1 MGIQFL
7 IKFYPRASQWED
19 KFYEFLFVIIAG
31 ERRIKGR
38 SENYV
43 LSFSMFIYV
52 ERFIL
57 FQVMNRNQGI
67 KDYSHRSFIIYYC
80 LPFTLVFKFHVV

>member
-43 LSFSMFIYV
+43 LSFSVVFVYIRRTIYTISSN
-52 ERFIL
+52 ES
-57 FQVMNRNQGI
+57 
-67 KDYSHRSFIIYYC
+67 KSYIIVY
-80 LPFTLVFKFHVV
+80 LLL